1 MKKVQS
7 SSGAVASLHS
17 LPIFPVSLIDEYIMP
32 SHMIINRLQQL
43 LGAGNNNSENTE
55 DTEYPTSDSEIDETE
70 CIHIGTH
77 EQSGNY

>member
-1 MKKVQS
+1 
-7 SSGAVASLHS
+7 
-17 LPIFPVSLIDEYIMP
+17 MP